1 MSWKL
6 DKVEKSNGK
15 TTQEF
20 IAEMKVHAKR
30 LLVLKGWTHSFTNMF
45 VEACRSHA
53 YHAGHI
59 WMWQTVLMIA
69 MILGLT
75 MGVIYG

>member
-6 DKVEKSNGK
+6 DKIEKSNGK
-15 TTQEF
+15 TTPEF

-30 LLVLKGWTHSFTNMF
+30 LLVFKGWHHSFTNMF

-53 YHAGHI
+53 YHAGHV
-59 WMWQTVLMIA
+59 WMVQTVITLLVVAWLIA
-69 MILGLT
+69 H
-75 MGVIYG
+75 